1 MSDQHQHSKKQDELD
16 SFLTTIESKLRG
28 PFSSLDLAKA
38 VSTTALR
45 SSSSNAT
52 NNDGMSNATAAAKDY
67 LHNLSLV
74 LSRTDK
80 VIQCR
85 MLIGLMGL
93 SDKDEQRHKHNDEST
108 TAPETSSLTP
118 EIAQILAE
126 TQVGPLHEEWVR
138 TTSGL
143 IQGVMFRDA
152 AANTRGSC
160 RGEEAAKI
168 IEKQGEEVSE
178 KIKQYLD
185 HHHKHHA
192 DQKEPDLNA
201 CFAPYRYSL
210 ISTEVLNTIIPEF
223 QIQQGSGD
231 NSNGNQ
237 VDVQQNIGGHNCHF
251 HVNAKA
257 DILKLDWQLEE
268 QRAKE
273 EEQHGGTGTAG
284 LAGISGSKKD
294 VNGTDPLS
302 GMAKLPPGFR
312 PTKLVNSPKSGKAGA
327 KDNMFMPKPKPSSM
341 FNTTNSKNRPG
352 GAKTLLRRKGGA
364 QALLGKSSMKQRMAN
379 VAAGG
384 AAAAKPAG
392 SSSLVAGARGTGRF
406 TGKGRSAMAAGRS
419 KMKMID
425 ISEANDLTKQHQK
438 AQERLNPR
446 ESKRKRI
453 LEASQRAAAG
463 AKKIKKAEP
472 APAPAPAPAVEAP
485 PVAEEPEPVAQIL
498 PEEWENNILQGRTNK
513 MDDTDKLRIKQF
525 AVDHYN
531 PTPDQH
537 TYKMKIHE
545 QRGTDP
551 ETGQE
556 IKETF
561 YLELNYDDYSHK
573 QSKKIKRY

>member
-1 MSDQHQHSKKQDELD
+1 
-16 SFLTTIESKLRG
+16 
-28 PFSSLDLAKA
+28 
-38 VSTTALR
+38 
-45 SSSSNAT
+45 
-52 NNDGMSNATAAAKDY
+52 
-67 LHNLSLV
+67 
-74 LSRTDK
+74 
-80 VIQCR
+80 
-85 MLIGLMGL
+85 
-93 SDKDEQRHKHNDEST
+93 
-108 TAPETSSLTP
+108 
-118 EIAQILAE
+118 
-126 TQVGPLHEEWVR
+126 
-138 TTSGL
+138 
-143 IQGVMFRDA
+143 
-152 AANTRGSC
+152 
-160 RGEEAAKI
+160 
-168 IEKQGEEVSE
+168 
-178 KIKQYLD
+178 
-185 HHHKHHA
+185 
-192 DQKEPDLNA
+192 
-201 CFAPYRYSL
+201 
-210 ISTEVLNTIIPEF
+210 
-223 QIQQGSGD
+223 
-231 NSNGNQ
+231 
-237 VDVQQNIGGHNCHF
+237 
-251 HVNAKA
+251 
-257 DILKLDWQLEE
+257 
-268 QRAKE
+268 
-273 EEQHGGTGTAG
+273 
-284 LAGISGSKKD
+284 
-294 VNGTDPLS
+294 
-302 GMAKLPPGFR
+302 
-312 PTKLVNSPKSGKAGA
+312 
-327 KDNMFMPKPKPSSM
+327 
-341 FNTTNSKNRPG
+341 
-352 GAKTLLRRKGGA
+352 
-364 QALLGKSSMKQRMAN
+364 MKQRMAN

-446 ESKRKRI
+446 ELKRKRI

-485 PVAEEPEPVAQIL
+485 PVAEEPEPAAQIL